1 MSAISSIVNVN
12 ISVQAQGVP
21 RTAYNICMLLS
32 TTKAFTALYS
42 VYNDMSAIQAVFAPT
57 TPEYVAA
64 QTFFSQTPSST
75 PLMIGRR
82 PADSVVANL
91 APIVDIAYTYNITI
105 NSTTTSV
112 AGSTA
117 TSQQSFI
124 ISNTASGA
132 TTIFAAGQVINMTV
146 NGTAIAPVTAT
157 GTNAT
162 DIDAIIAAITT
173 AGGANIGTPVSSNV
187 TDASVT
193 ITIPIASTSTA
204 VPVTLSSIAVTP
216 VDDIVVTTNTPTYSV
231 QLLCNMLAA
240 AINASTAINTI
251 VLATPNASQVIV
263 NSKTN
268 EADGGAPWTFSVSS
282 SYTGATTAFT
292 SSAYNAAYI
301 QIITES
307 ALVTYSATINGVR
320 YSYYAP
326 SLPNAFLSSQE
337 AALGLYNAITGA
349 TNPPDNVTVSLA
361 GSNNELILLQS
372 TSPEQR
378 FTLSASPLR
387 STNIIARIYT
397 TNPTATNNT
406 SAGVQTDLTN
416 LADTNNSWYAVACTD
431 RTPEVVEG
439 IAAYVLSNK
448 KLFGTASSDSN
459 IYSLAAGVD
468 TTSIAAILNAAG
480 GDRTFC
486 VYHQDAGTSN
496 GSYANSYPEMA
507 WFGKMLNSL
516 PGSKNWAFQQLSAI
530 LPTVGLSDTDV
541 ANILAKNCNLFYRVA
556 GVSITRAGSLSSG
569 PYGYIDILRG
579 SDWLVSSI
587 AESVF
592 AAIVSAGKIP
602 YTDKGIAVVGAI
614 ISQQLQ
620 LAIDNGYLSSTPAP
634 TVTVPSAAS
643 VSTADKANRTLNN
656 VSFSAT
662 LAGAINTVTI
672 NGTLGY

>member
-32 TTKAFTALYS
+32 TTKAFTSLYS
-42 VYNDMSAIQAVFAPT
+42 VYNNMSAIQAVFSPT

-82 PADSVVANL
+82 PADSLVANL
-91 APIVDIAYTYNITI
+91 APIVDIAYTYNIKV
-105 NSTTTSV
+105 NSTTISV

-117 TSQQSFI
+117 TSGQSFV
-124 ISNTASGA
+124 ISNTTSGA
-132 TTIFAAGQVINMTV
+132 STIFSAGQVVNMTV

-173 AGGANIGTPVSSNV
+173 AGGANIGTPTASV
-187 TDASVT
+187 TDASAT

-216 VDDIVVTTNTPTYSV
+216 IDDIVVTTNTPTYSV

-240 AINASTAINTI
+240 SINESTAINSV

-268 EADGGAPWTFSVSS
+268 EADGGAPWTFGVSS

-349 TNPPDNVTVSLA
+349 TNPPDGVTVSLA
-361 GSNNELILLQS
+361 GSNNELILIQS

-378 FTLSASPLR
+378 FTLSSSPLR

-416 LADTNNSWYAVACTD
+416 IANTNNSWYAVACTD

-459 IYSLAAGVD
+459 IYSLASGVD

-486 VYHQDAGTSN
+486 VYHQDAGTAN
-496 GSYANSYPEMA
+496 GTYANSYPEMA

-516 PGSKNWAFQQLSAI
+516 PGSQNWAFQQLSAI
-530 LPTVGLSDTDV
+530 LPTTGLSDNDI

-556 GVSITRAGSLSSG
+556 GVSITRSGSLSSG
-569 PYGYIDILRG
+569 AYGYIDVLRG

-587 AESVF
+587 SESVF

-634 TVTVPSAAS
+634 TVTVPRAAS